1 MDHQTQT
8 HSNGFGWFLC
18 ALGWFIIVIGVL
30 LTVDNLISGLIGV
43 VFGMFFIVKY
53 SPKGS
58 SRPIYKRKWP
68 FVVSLFWVLSAFANL
83 TAPDVPEITSLSID
97 CESAIQLDIS
107 ETATIPLTVEESNA
121 DTASIQFYS
130 SDDSVVTFS
139 AVADGAFSGQVT
151 PCGEGEADISIAAGE
166 VQSNVVHVTV
176 IDSARIAAEEAAK
189 KAAEEEAARKAA
201 EEEAA
206 RKAAEEEAARKAA
219 EEEAA
224 REAAANDVPQEPM
237 VWIPVSGSKYHRNPD
252 FSNMN
257 GPTQVPL
264 STAQARGYEPCKRCY

>member
-1 MDHQTQT
+1 MDQQPQT

-30 LTVDNLISGLIGV
+30 VTVVSLIPGLIGV
-43 VFGMFFIVKY
+43 GFGMFFIVKY
-53 SPKGS
+53 SPKSS

-68 FVVSLFWVLSAFANL
+68 FVVSLFCMLSVLVNL
-83 TAPDVPEITSLSID
+83 TAPDAPEITSLSID

-107 ETATIPLTVEESNA
+107 ETATVPLTVEESNA

-151 PCGEGEADISIAAGE
+151 PCGEGEADISITAGE

-206 RKAAEEEAARKAA
+206 RIAAEEAARKAA

-252 FSNMN
+252 CSNMN

>member
-1 MDHQTQT
+1 MDRQPQT

-30 LTVDNLISGLIGV
+30 VTVVSLIPGLIGV
-43 VFGMFFIVKY
+43 GFGMFFIVKY
-53 SPKGS
+53 SPKSS
-58 SRPIYKRKWP
+58 SRPIYRRKWL
-68 FVVSLFWVLSAFANL
+68 FVVSLFCMLSVIVNL

-107 ETATIPLTVEESNA
+107 ETATVPLTVEENNA
-121 DTASIQFYS
+121 DTASIQFCS

-139 AVADGAFSGQVT
+139 AVADEAFSGQVT
-151 PCGEGEADISIAAGE
+151 PCGEGEADISITAGE

-176 IDSARIAAEEAAK
+176 IDSARIAAEEAAE
-189 KAAEEEAARKAA
+189 KAEEEEAARKAA

-206 RKAAEEEAARKAA
+206 RIAAEEAARKAA

-252 FSNMN
+252 CSNMN

-264 STAQARGYEPCKRCY
+264 STAQARGYGPCKRCY

>member
-1 MDHQTQT
+1 MDRQPQT

-30 LTVDNLISGLIGV
+30 VTVVSLIPGLIGV
-43 VFGMFFIVKY
+43 GFGMFFIVKY

-68 FVVSLFWVLSAFANL
+68 FVVSLFCMLSALVNL
-83 TAPDVPEITSLSID
+83 TAPDAPEITSLSID

-107 ETATIPLTVEESNA
+107 ETATVPLTVEEENA
-121 DTASIQFYS
+121 DTNSIQFYS
-130 SDDSVVTFS
+130 SDDSVFTFA

-151 PCGEGEADISIAAGE
+151 PCGEGEADISITAGE

-189 KAAEEEAARKAA
+189 KAAEEEEARKAA

-252 FSNMN
+252 CSNMN

>member
-1 MDHQTQT
+1 MDQQTKT

-18 ALGWFIIVIGVL
+18 ALGWLIIVIGVL
-30 LTVDNLISGLIGV
+30 VTVVSLVPGLIGV
-43 VFGMFFIVKY
+43 CFGIFFIVQY
-53 SPKGS
+53 SPRAS

-68 FVVSLFWVLSAFANL
+68 FVVSLVWMFCALANL
-83 TAPDVPEITSLSID
+83 TASDVPEITSLSID

-107 ETATIPLTVEESNA
+107 ETATVPLTVEESNA

-189 KAAEEEAARKAA
+189 KAEEEAARKAA

-206 RKAAEEEAARKAA
+206 RIAAEEAARKAA

-252 FSNMN
+252 CSNMN

>member
-1 MDHQTQT
+1 MDRQPQT

-30 LTVDNLISGLIGV
+30 VTVVSLIPGLIGV
-43 VFGMFFIVKY
+43 GFGMFFIVQY
-53 SPKGS
+53 SPKAS

-68 FVVSLFWVLSAFANL
+68 FVVSLFCMLSVLVNL

-107 ETATIPLTVEESNA
+107 ETATVPLTVEESNA

-151 PCGEGEADISIAAGE
+151 PCGEG
-166 VQSNVVHVTV
+166 
-176 IDSARIAAEEAAK
+176 
-189 KAAEEEAARKAA
+189 
-201 EEEAA
+201 EAA

-252 FSNMN
+252 CSNMN